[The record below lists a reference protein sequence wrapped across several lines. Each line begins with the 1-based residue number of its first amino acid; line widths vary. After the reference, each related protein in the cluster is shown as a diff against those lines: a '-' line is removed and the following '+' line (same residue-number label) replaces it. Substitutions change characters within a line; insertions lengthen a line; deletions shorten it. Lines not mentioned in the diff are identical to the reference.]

1 MVEGKRTPNDLKSY
15 LSVIRSQSEN
25 NIDRILLKNNLLWQH
40 QAQNRKMGK
49 ITSDETMTGQWKKR
63 EIDKKGTVK

>member
-15 LSVIRSQSEN
+15 LSAIRSQSEN
-25 NIDRILLKNNLLWQH
+25 NIDSILLKNNLLWQH

-49 ITSDETMTGQWKKR
+49 ITSDETMTGQ
-63 EIDKKGTVK
+63 

>member
-63 EIDKKGTVK
+63 EIDKKGKVK